1 MKLSISLGRIAVTLV
16 TVAIAA
22 VVGWYLW
29 DYYMERPWTR
39 DGRVRADVVQVAPD
53 VSGVVSRVNVAD
65 NQRVHRGEL
74 LFTIDQD
81 RYRLAVQQS
90 QAMVESRLAEMA
102 QRERDMDRLH
112 KLANGVT
119 SVSDRE
125 QAESAYA
132 IAQAGYQQAMADLEV
147 ANLNLERTEV
157 RAVADGYVTNL
168 ELHAG
173 DYVQAGSPALA
184 LVDITSFH
192 VVGYF
197 EETKLPRIQVGAR
210 VSVALMGSGE
220 HFEGHVHSIASGIVD
235 RERSQSPDLLANI
248 NPTFTWVRLA
258 QRIPVRISL
267 DHPPEDWQPRAGL
280 TATVTVLPD

>member
-1 MKLSISLGRIAVTLV
+1 
-16 TVAIAA
+16 
-22 VVGWYLW
+22 
-29 DYYMERPWTR
+29 
-39 DGRVRADVVQVAPD
+39 
-53 VSGVVSRVNVAD
+53 
-65 NQRVHRGEL
+65 
-74 LFTIDQD
+74 
-81 RYRLAVQQS
+81 
-90 QAMVESRLAEMA
+90 
-102 QRERDMDRLH
+102 MDRQH
-112 KLANGVT
+112 KLANGVI
-119 SVSDRE
+119 SASDRE
-125 QAESAYA
+125 QADSAYA
-132 IAQAGYQQAMADLEV
+132 IAQAGYRQAVADMEV

-197 EETKLPRIQVGAR
+197 EETKLPRIKVGAR

-220 HFEGHVHSIASGIVD
+220 SFEGHVHSIASGIVD

-267 DHPPEDWQPRAGL
+267 DHPPADWQPRAGL
-280 TATVTVLPD
+280 TATITVLPD